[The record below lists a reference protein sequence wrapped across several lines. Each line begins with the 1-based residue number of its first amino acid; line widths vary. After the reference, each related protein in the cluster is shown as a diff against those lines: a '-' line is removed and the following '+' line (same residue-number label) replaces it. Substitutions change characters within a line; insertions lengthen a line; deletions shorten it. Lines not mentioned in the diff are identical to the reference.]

1 MRFIGDPP
9 NPRANNLG
17 FARLSHLHPTLQLA
31 TAQSPPLSF
40 EWGAPPIPGQ
50 GGLLRIQAP
59 PTPGQGGA
67 LRIQPLPI
75 PGQGGVLRIQPLPTL
90 APGQGGV
97 LRTQPLPIPGQGG
110 VLRIQSLPIPCQGG
124 VLSIQPLPI
133 PGQGGVLRI
142 EVQEAEPIKTKL
154 QNEHRPRK
162 KKEGLNHY
170 KFAKS
175 SSRRMACSP
184 RTTISN

>member
-90 APGQGGV
+90 APAQGGV
-97 LRTQPLPIPGQGG
+97 LRT
-110 VLRIQSLPIPCQGG
+110 
-124 VLSIQPLPI
+124 QPLPI

>member
-67 LRIQPLPI
+67 LRM
-75 PGQGGVLRIQPLPTL
+75 
-90 APGQGGV
+90 
-97 LRTQPLPIPGQGG
+97 
-110 VLRIQSLPIPCQGG
+110 
-124 VLSIQPLPI
+124 QPLPI

-142 EVQEAEPIKTKL
+142 EVQEAESIETKL

-170 KFAKS
+170 KFTKS